1 MAALPQPRRAIEES
15 APSRAPARPEF
26 ERLRQ
31 RPDAPPAPAAWTFA
45 TFAGRL
51 GELRGGQA
59 SAALSLAFRLV
70 LDAQRAG
77 ETVAWITRR
86 DRAFYPPD
94 VAQAA
99 VDVEALVV
107 IWAADSLASARAA
120 DQLARSGGF
129 GLVVLDLGADARL
142 PTPIQA
148 RLAGLAR
155 KHGAAVLC
163 LTEKKGRQPY
173 IRGLISIRA
182 EALRSGREND
192 RFRCRASVLKD
203 KRRGSSWEH
212 EEMFDGP
219 DGLH

>member
-1 MAALPQPRRAIEES
+1 MAALPQPRRAIE
-15 APSRAPARPEF
+15 ARVPSPARPEF

-129 GLVVLDLGADARL
+129 GLRLGPRVRH
-142 PTPIQA
+142 P
-148 RLAGLAR
+148 G
-155 KHGAAVLC
+155 
-163 LTEKKGRQPY
+163 
-173 IRGLISIRA
+173 
-182 EALRSGREND
+182 RSGRRVGPRG
-192 RFRCRASVLKD
+192 RFSGGFA
-203 KRRGSSWEH
+203 RRGRRPRRGGRSGWVGGGGFRLMSRWMRWVCWGEGSFSRGA
-212 EEMFDGP
+212 M
-219 DGLH
+219 LR